1 MDPGVL
7 NTRSGLEDREGMP
20 NAAFHEVDFYL
31 SDPHDQYRAL
41 RRNDPVHWFE
51 PVPGQGG
58 MWIVTRWEDVRF
70 VSKRPNLF
78 SSNRGMLLND
88 RLDGDRVLDD
98 HSTAFASIV
107 MLDPPR
113 HVQVRNTVS
122 ALFTPRRVAELEPW
136 MRSLCAEVFDALA
149 RDEEI
154 DLVGEIAAPIP
165 ALTIARLLG
174 VPRERWRHF
183 QMCANAMIEM
193 AAGDPS
199 DTEAMA
205 RHGGLI
211 AELGQYLLER
221 VNTRR
226 DAPEDDLVTLLA
238 VARDGDLAFE
248 DPDVISMAITLLGAG
263 NETTRTLISQAC
275 LLLDRHPDQRRLL
288 LEDPSLLEGAIEE
301 FLRFV
306 TPVHSHARTAME
318 DCEIG
323 GQKIRAGDYVVMLYA
338 SANRDESV
346 FHEPE
351 RFDVTRPV
359 RENPHLSLGFG
370 EHFCIGAH
378 LARLETR
385 VVFEEFL
392 ARFPD
397 YAITAPPERLR
408 STHING
414 IQSMPVRLGA
424 R

>member
-1 MDPGVL
+1 MSKPL
-7 NTRSGLEDREGMP
+7 P
-20 NAAFHEVDFYL
+20 AFHDVDFYL
-31 SDPHDQYRAL
+31 SEPHDQYRAL
-41 RRNDPVHWFE
+41 REKDPVHWFE

-58 MWIVTRWEDVRF
+58 MWIVTRWKDVRF
-70 VSKRPNLF
+70 VSKRPDLF

-98 HSTAFASIV
+98 HSTPFDSIV

-136 MRSLCAEVFDALA
+136 MRALCTEVFDALP

-154 DLVGEIAAPIP
+154 DLVSEVAAPIP

-199 DTEAMA
+199 DTESMA

-211 AELGQYLLER
+211 AELAQYLLER
-221 VNTRR
+221 VNQRR
-226 DAPEDDLVTLLA
+226 DSPEDDLLTLLA
-238 VARDGDLAFE
+238 VARDGELAFE
-248 DPDVISMAITLLGAG
+248 DGDVISMAITLLGAG

-275 LLLDRHPDQRRLL
+275 LLLDQHPDQRQLL
-288 LEDPSLLEGAIEE
+288 LDDPSLLDNAIEE

-306 TPVHSHARTAME
+306 TPVHSHARTATA

-338 SANRDESV
+338 SANRDEAV
-346 FHEPE
+346 WDEPD
-351 RFDVTRPV
+351 RFDVTRPA

-392 ARFPD
+392 TRFPNFE
-397 YAITAPPERLR
+397 ITGRPSRLR

-424 R
+424 S